1 MPRAVQR
8 LSLAVFLGC
17 LIDAIEQGTGTK
29 CYDSPE
35 NRASPLYSVELQ
47 NAQPENTKTM
57 YIDAISV
64 WVHCI
69 SEPVRP
75 YSNAKVLGMIQRL
88 EQALADG
95 FELPEP
101 FSLYRTTF
109 DGVQTLK
116 KDETDEGHAI
126 VGVTFRVCY
135 GLRVK

>member
-47 NAQPENTKTM
+47 NTQPENTKTM

-75 YSNAKVLGMIQRL
+75 YSNANSGTTYVTVLVMAVPVVWIIR
-88 EQALADG
+88 
-95 FELPEP
+95 
-101 FSLYRTTF
+101 
-109 DGVQTLK
+109 
-116 KDETDEGHAI
+116 
-126 VGVTFRVCY
+126 
-135 GLRVK
+135 

>member
-47 NAQPENTKTM
+47 NTQPENTKTM

-95 FELPEP
+95 F
-101 FSLYRTTF
+101 
-109 DGVQTLK
+109 
-116 KDETDEGHAI
+116 
-126 VGVTFRVCY
+126 
-135 GLRVK
+135 